1 MVIVLQ
7 WTGRVLVVDDDEDI
21 CKVVKIALE
30 AEGFQVD
37 MAFDGKTGLDLVNCR
52 EYDVIILDIML
63 PVLDGWEVCRR
74 IRKGSDRG
82 IPIIMLTAKTEESDR
97 ILGLK
102 IGADDYVI
110 KPFSPRE
117 LAFRA
122 KALIRRTKKYNK
134 AKVINIANLSVDIG
148 GYRVLLNE
156 KEIELSPKEF
166 ELLALLIEYPGQ
178 IFSREDVLR
187 NIWGYDFL
195 GNSRTVDEHIK
206 RLRHKLDAGQ
216 YQYIQTVWGVGYKF
230 EAKEK

>member
-1 MVIVLQ
+1 LQ
-7 WTGRVLVVDDDEDI
+7 WTGSVLVVDDDEDI

-37 MAFDGKTGLDLVNCR
+37 MAYDGKTGLDLVYCKV
-52 EYDVIILDIML
+52 YDVIILDIML

-74 IRKGSDRG
+74 IRKGSDPG
-82 IPIIMLTAKTEESDR
+82 IPIIMLTAKTDESDR

-134 AKVINIANLSVDIG
+134 DKVIRTADLTIDVG
-148 GYRVLLNE
+148 GHRVLLDE

-187 NIWGYDFL
+187 HIWRYDFL

-206 RLRHKLDAGQ
+206 RLRQKLGTGK

-230 EAKEK
+230 EVKQK